1 MKENMILEGNIS
13 NIFIKFCVPA
23 VISMTITG
31 IQTIIDGMFVGKIL
45 GPNAMASVN
54 IAIPFMQL
62 ILGISMIVSVG
73 AQSYIGINLGEN
85 KESDAKNAFKTS
97 TIILILVGVVITLIG
112 ILFNKEIAIALGA
125 NEILLKN
132 SQLYIKTISIFTI
145 PMTLMFLFGFSNRI
159 IGRPDLYFKGMLLS
173 LIMNIALNYILVAKL
188 NLGMIGTA
196 IATGL
201 SYSSAFL
208 IVIWPILDKEN
219 IINIFEGRFDK
230 YCILAILY
238 NGSSEGIHSISTAV
252 CAYLF
257 NMAFMKIGGEAGV
270 AAFTSINYIAQ
281 FGIFVMLGISDG
293 IAPIVSYNYGSKNYL
308 RVNHI
313 LKLAYKMALVI
324 GAIIFLMLFLCAD
337 KLVMLFIQDNKDII
351 NFAVNGAKIYAFA
364 FIFNGFNIVSSGYF
378 TAIGDATS
386 SVIVASTRGLIFV
399 FIGINLLP
407 LLFGVSGVWMSIPFA
422 DICTLFIVFYLLSK
436 VDYKVVSSS

>member
-97 TIILILVGVVITLIG
+97 TIILILVGLVITIIG

-132 SQLYIKTISIFTI
+132 SQLYIKTISVFTV

-324 GAIIFLMLFLCAD
+324 GAIIFSMLFLCAD

-386 SVIVASTRGLIFV
+386 SVIVASSRGLIFV